1 MIAAVPRGARV
12 CVCVRAL
19 EDRAGD
25 LIILRIVPF
34 PVSDERRGMIGFK
47 GLFEGLTFVSV
58 GRKYLRTGILRGEG

>member
-1 MIAAVPRGARV
+1 MR
-12 CVCVRAL
+12 